1 MYNNY
6 SIKLTQGYTL
16 ESKTMVQTLHYSK
29 STSICSL
36 VYCLYI
42 DDKLMGIAGFGTPV
56 GRKCQETYST
66 TGRLV
71 IELKRFVLDP
81 RALKNTG
88 SWFIAKCIKSLK
100 EKQYDSVL
108 SYADPKFGHTGILY
122 RASNFKY
129 LGVQKYHTE
138 YVKYKRMNYQIREVY
153 TKGRTGI
160 KLREALRL
168 GKAKR
173 YKVPKKHIF
182 LYKL

>member
-6 SIKLTQGYTL
+6 SIKLTKGYTL

-29 STSICSL
+29 SPSICSL

-42 DDKLMGIAGFGTPV
+42 DDKLMGVAGFGTPV

-71 IELKRFVLDP
+71 IELKRLVLDP

-108 SYADPKFGHTGILY
+108 SYADPKVGHDGTLY
-122 RASNFKY
+122 RASNFQYKG
-129 LGVQKYHTE
+129 LQKFHTE
-138 YVKYKRMNYQIREVY
+138 YVKYKRKSWNIRDVYQ
-153 TKGRTGI
+153 KGPRGI
-160 KLREALRL
+160 ELKEALRL

-182 LYKL
+182 LYTL